1 MDAIAATTAQTQ
13 EQSAP
18 SSLSASN
25 TVLGKEDFLTL
36 LVAQLQNQD
45 PLNPSDPTEFTAQL
59 AQFSS
64 LEQLFTVNDRL
75 EEMSAANT
83 QMEKYAT
90 LSLIGKM
97 IAVAGDS
104 FSLEQDGQAI
114 SLGYGLEGNASNVT
128 LQIQDQTGGIVAL
141 IQGTETSA
149 GQHFVTWDGTGLN
162 GELLPAGDYRLV
174 VSALDAT
181 GQSMN
186 VSPLVSLKVEGVD
199 LTSPDTT
206 LNTAAGDFPLSQVL
220 GVRVSDAA
228 ASSTIEEQ
236 TAAEQLADGSGTA
249 AAAATDPEATTE
261 EIITEAAS

>member
-1 MDAIAATTAQTQ
+1 MDAISATAAQVQ
-13 EQSAP
+13 EQQAP
-18 SSLSASN
+18 SSLSAAN
-25 TVLGKEDFLTL
+25 TALGKEDFLTL

-45 PLNPSDPTEFTAQL
+45 PLNPADPTEFTAQL

-75 EEMSAANT
+75 EELSSANA
-83 QMEKYAT
+83 QMEKYST

-141 IQGTETSA
+141 IPGTETSA

-162 GELLPAGDYRLV
+162 GEPLPAGDYRLV

-181 GQSMN
+181 GQGMN
-186 VSPLVSLKVEGVD
+186 ASPLVSLKVQGVD
-199 LTSPDTT
+199 LTSPVTT
-206 LNTAAGDFPLSQVL
+206 LNTAAGDFPMSQVL
-220 GVRVSDAA
+220 GVRVAEEST
-228 ASSTIEEQ
+228 SSALEEQ
-236 TAAEQLADGSGTA
+236 TAEEQQADGSDA
-249 AAAATDPEATTE
+249 ATAAATDPEAITE
-261 EIITEAAS
+261 EIITEAVS